1 MRMSTKQIKKYY
13 ISIDNELERDTYET
27 NLNVL
32 LWKSVIQELI
42 KALFWKKNIQFLYH
56 LVKTLKNRYNAS

>member
-42 KALFWKKNIQFLYH
+42 KALSWKKKSTIFISFSENS
-56 LVKTLKNRYNAS
+56 KK